1 MDDSNTHLFYLYEVL
16 KKKVKNM
23 CIKVAKV
30 RKSDNMNDNEESM
43 NSNKT
48 AVKNGLNAESVF
60 KNFMSKYE
68 YNLTQLNDLIDF
80 MVNGHYVEIKSCQ
93 KEIYDSSHQ
102 NFRSGR
108 FVMNKGQHQ
117 YLVSENGY
125 YYFMLYNYKD
135 SKIERSK
142 FILAKNIKYQ
152 RLICWKRIFEE
163 G

>member
-1 MDDSNTHLFYLYEVL
+1 
-16 KKKVKNM
+16 M
-23 CIKVAKV
+23 CIRVAKV
-30 RKSDNMNDNEESM
+30 RKSDSMNDNEESM
-43 NSNKT
+43 NYNKT
-48 AVKNGLNAESVF
+48 AVKNGLNAESEF

-108 FVMNKGQHQ
+108 FVMSKEQHDF
-117 YLVSENGY
+117 LVKNNGY
-125 YYFMLYNYKD
+125 YYFIAFEIG
-135 SKIERSK
+135 KIIYRSK

-163 G
+163 V